1 MSSLLDDSGLIV
13 GDAYQ
18 LEYSRRR
25 GSWMLRHPTDL
36 RRAWSDASLLGLAE
50 KVIGEALDY
59 RYDIKGHDSS
69 QLQLR
74 SRSFEGVLLA
84 CAGHPTLF
92 NVPPELEGDYS
103 ERELQF
109 LRKWQEI
116 LLAGTASTEEPPID
130 AQSLS
135 FKEALE
141 IISASPESARRR

>member
-1 MSSLLDDSGLIV
+1 MDDSGLIV

-25 GSWMLRHPTDL
+25 GTWMLRHPTDQ
-36 RRAWSDASLLGLAE
+36 RRAWSDGSLLGLAE
-50 KVIGEALDY
+50 KVTGESLDY
-59 RYDIKGHDSS
+59 RYDIAGHDSS
-69 QLQLR
+69 QLQPR

-84 CAGHPTLF
+84 CAGHPKLF
-92 NVPPELEGDYS
+92 NVPPELECDYT

-116 LLAGTASTEEPPID
+116 LVAGTASTDEPPID

-141 IISASPESARRR
+141 IISAAPESTRRR